1 MNKLILILFTG
12 VFLLTACS
20 GVNKI
25 SFGKKCL
32 VEDNHVVYSYVW
44 LYQDVLP
51 ADKTF
56 CEDNGFAVCQT
67 GPFSLVSLFQ

>member
-20 GVNKI
+20 GVDKI

-32 VEDNHVVYSYVW
+32 VE
-44 LYQDVLP
+44 
-51 ADKTF
+51 
-56 CEDNGFAVCQT
+56 
-67 GPFSLVSLFQ
+67 